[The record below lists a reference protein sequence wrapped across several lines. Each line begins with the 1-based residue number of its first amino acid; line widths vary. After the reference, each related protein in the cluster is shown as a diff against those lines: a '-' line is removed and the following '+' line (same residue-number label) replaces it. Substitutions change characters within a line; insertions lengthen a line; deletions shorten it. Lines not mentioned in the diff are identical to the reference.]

1 MNSRLR
7 ASSMWLTAFNFFTLA
22 ELFSDV
28 TVDVLCDAFTAAVPA
43 VVDWSPAAGASPLAA
58 VSCWSDWV
66 VVTGMT
72 SAASDFLAFSVA
84 FTAGTASSPAFLSLL
99 TVAVVEA
106 GVLWVSSLIFCF
118 QKRENGYYRNKSSVW
133 TRPIMF
139 TSWVIGSFC
148 IILVWVEGL
157 SRPRAIGLLN
167 CKLAWALY
175 NQNVL
180 NTTIHTSYKCLKLKT
195 LYASLPLPTL

>member
-72 SAASDFLAFSVA
+72 SAASDFLSFSVA

-118 QKRENGYYRNKSSVW
+118 QKRENGYCLNKSNVW
-133 TRPIMF
+133 TYMCGKNTYKNS
-139 TSWVIGSFC
+139 TSNVY
-148 IILVWVEGL
+148 LL
-157 SRPRAIGLLN
+157 SD
-167 CKLAWALY
+167 WF
-175 NQNVL
+175 VL
-180 NTTIHTSYKCLKLKT
+180 HHFGVGWGTESAQSNRTFEL
-195 LYASLPLPTL
+195 